1 MGKRIGE
8 IMKGNSLFSLTIGLT
23 IITLGNLAAFAQSQR
38 YPTNAEIQRIIREF
52 QKRASSP
59 PYSRECCGGT
69 EADTRTAAQRQQLES
84 FVKARSQIDPTVA
97 PFLGWWVNNDG
108 HIGVYPSNVRGRAC
122 VIRAFPGPSYKFSA
136 GSIDKQHIRLTG
148 ELAGNVLINQKNQS
162 GNVFLLVAFV
172 DSNNVARAAPGSDIY
187 TSPLLPQDPT
197 KLAVSRAN
205 PQENSKIVRQ
215 FKAAGCTAS
224 IR

>member
-1 MGKRIGE
+1 MKKR
-8 IMKGNSLFSLTIGLT
+8 SLVSLIVSFVV
-23 IITLGNLAAFAQSQR
+23 LATGSLSVFAQSQR
-38 YPTNAEIQRIIREF
+38 YPTDAEIQRLIREF
-52 QKRASSP
+52 QQRASSP

-84 FVKARSQIDPTVA
+84 FVKARSQIEPTVA
-97 PFLGWWVNNDG
+97 PFLGWWGNNDG
-108 HIGVYPSNVRGRAC
+108 DIGVYPSNIRGRVC
-122 VIRAFPGPSYKFSA
+122 VIHTSPAPSYKFSV

-148 ELAGNVLINQKNQS
+148 ELAGKVLINQKNQS

-172 DSNNVARAAPGSDIY
+172 DRDNVARAEPGSDIY
-187 TSPLLPQDPT
+187 TSPQLPQDPT
-197 KLAVSRAN
+197 KLGISRVN
-205 PQENSKIVRQ
+205 PQENSKIVRE

>member
-1 MGKRIGE
+1 
-8 IMKGNSLFSLTIGLT
+8 MKGSSLVSLIVSCAVLVTGSLSV
-23 IITLGNLAAFAQSQR
+23 FAQSQR
-38 YPTNAEIQRIIREF
+38 YPTDAEIVRLIREF
-52 QKRASSP
+52 QQRASSS
-59 PYSRECCGGT
+59 PYSRECCGGW
-69 EADTRTAAQRQQLES
+69 ERDRRTSSEKQALES
-84 FVKARSQIDPTVA
+84 FVKARSRVDPTVA

-108 HIGVYPSNVRGRAC
+108 DIGVYPSNVRGRVC
-122 VIRAFPGPSYKFSA
+122 VIRASPGPSYKFSV

-148 ELAGNVLINQKNQS
+148 ELAGRVLINQKNPS

-172 DSNNVARAAPGSDIY
+172 DYDNVARAKPGSDIY

-197 KLAVSRAN
+197 KLAISRAN
-205 PQENSKIVRQ
+205 PQENSKIVRE

>member
-1 MGKRIGE
+1 MKRIS
-8 IMKGNSLFSLTIGLT
+8 IFSLIVSCAV
-23 IITLGNLAAFAQSQR
+23 LAAGSLSVFAQSQR
-38 YPTNAEIQRIIREF
+38 YPTDAEIQQLIREF
-52 QKRASSP
+52 QQRASSP
-59 PYSRECCGGT
+59 PYSRECCGGW
-69 EADTRTAAQRQQLES
+69 EADRRTAAQRQQLES

-97 PFLGWWVNNDG
+97 PFLGWWANNDG
-108 HIGVYPSNVRGRAC
+108 DIGVYPSNVRGRVC
-122 VIRAFPGPSYKFSA
+122 VIHAYPGPSYKFSA

-148 ELAGNVLINQKNQS
+148 ELAGRVLINQKNKS

-172 DSNNVARAAPGSDIY
+172 DRDNVARAEPGSDIY

-197 KLAVSRAN
+197 KLDISRVN
-205 PQENSKIVRQ
+205 PQENSKIVRE